1 MILYAHVLSHAATRT
16 YSRIIL
22 HTLFLSFLS
31 FDNCTVLQAS
41 EDAKKLVD
49 EERAFARAEIENA
62 RAAVQRVEEALQ
74 EHERM
79 SRALGKQV
87 LLQFFCLHS
96 YSRELLIWSC
106 CFCYQ
111 TGFS

>member
-1 MILYAHVLSHAATRT
+1 M
-16 YSRIIL
+16 
-22 HTLFLSFLS
+22 
-31 FDNCTVLQAS
+31 QAS

-49 EERAFARAEIENA
+49 EERAFSRSEIENA

-87 LLQFFCLHS
+87 QLKFLCSHVL
-96 YSRELLIWSC
+96 
-106 CFCYQ
+106 
-111 TGFS
+111 GPGGVG